1 MMSQYSFI
9 VMLLTMILVPTFL
22 YTLFFLIKCPSNPL
36 SIFRRRSV
44 NSGNHDTND
53 ENKSNSSSSSNSKK
67 NDMELIIMSS
77 SLGKDIE
84 CPVCLSVFIDDEELR
99 QLKICKHLFHKN
111 CIDKWLSTHFN
122 CPVCR
127 AFVSNQYKIKEKD
140 VRGLSS
146 RDVDRSDLWQGLPGS
161 SGLV

>member
-1 MMSQYSFI
+1 MMPPYSFPLKM
-9 VMLLTMILVPTFL
+9 VLFMILIPITI
-22 YTLFFLIKCPSNPL
+22 YIICFLIKWQINPL
-36 SIFRRRSV
+36 TIFRRRSV
-44 NSGNHDTND
+44 NSGNHVSND
-53 ENKSNSSSSSNSKK
+53 ENKNNSSSSSK
-67 NDMELIIMSS
+67 DLELIIMSS

-99 QLKICKHLFHKN
+99 QLMICKHLFHKN

-127 AFVSNQYKIKEKD
+127 AIVSNQCKVKEKD

-146 RDVDRSDLWQGLPGS
+146 RDVGRSDLWQGLPDS